1 MKITIYLQKQCY
13 HLGWKVEKMKQ
24 VKIQNFQGQKSEEAS
39 GLSLLN
45 SLGIKTSLGEV
56 SLVGPLLF

>member
-39 GLSLLN
+39 GLLN

-56 SLVGPLLF
+56 SLVGSLLF